1 MPLSPGLYVINTLI
15 SFSPSIRNARISV
28 WSNNV
33 TLPEAWENGGCRS
46 PLVKKELEN
55 IEEMSRAEN
64 FALHLKYV
72 PSNENIDDGPSH
84 WLFLVRGSV
93 GPSCKRGLDHRRLT
107 WCLWTATVAEEGI
120 EACCLITR
128 LSRLRILQELMF
140 SHKRYKWNI
149 TSMSFLL
156 SFSWDLCCGTFL
168 INASV
173 SLLPS
178 LSLVYNGIVIGGQYS
193 KLWR

>member
-72 PSNENIDDGPSH
+72 PSNENSADAPSRTLFDIDC
-84 WLFLVRGSV
+84 FLSEEAWARVS
-93 GPSCKRGLDHRRLT
+93 SEF
-107 WCLWTATVAEEGI
+107 WTTDV
-120 EACCLITR
+120 
-128 LSRLRILQELMF
+128 
-140 SHKRYKWNI
+140 
-149 TSMSFLL
+149 
-156 SFSWDLCCGTFL
+156 
-168 INASV
+168 
-173 SLLPS
+173 
-178 LSLVYNGIVIGGQYS
+178 
-193 KLWR
+193 